1 MKFSCNQDTFSKY
14 LNIMSR
20 VVSNKPGLPILN
32 NVYFEATK
40 GKLVMKTTDLELSI
54 STWIGADVEDDGKI
68 TLPAKQLSEF
78 VNSVPQEKID
88 VTVERQNFNISTS
101 NNSASFNT
109 MPPDDFPN
117 IPSVEKKEEPF
128 LQINSA
134 DFLLAVNRVAFAAA
148 TDDIKPVLT
157 GVKIEI
163 KDNGTASFVATDGL
177 RLSKQDIT
185 IEKGVKNKDFLVPVR
200 ALLELSYIVNEVG
213 EEAGSMVSLFLIEDK
228 NQVMFRVGDI
238 DIISRLIDGEFP
250 EYEQIIPTGYKTKC
264 NVDRD
269 EFLNS
274 LKIVNIIARS
284 VLGNKMILQIQ
295 SKENR
300 ISLSAVQS
308 DLGKNESN
316 FECKVE
322 GDNLKIAF
330 SSKLLSDILNHID
343 SEKILFEC
351 SEAIRPGVFKIDDD
365 NNFIHLVMPMML

>member
-54 STWIGADVEDDGKI
+54 STWIGADVENDGKI

-185 IEKGVKNKDFLVPVR
+185 IEKGIKNKDFLVPVR

-264 NVDRD
+264 NVDRE

-284 VLGNKMILQIQ
+284 VLGNKMVLQIQ

>member
-54 STWIGADVEDDGKI
+54 STWIGADVENDGKI

-213 EEAGSMVSLFLIEDK
+213 EEAGSIISLFLIEDK

>member
-14 LNIMSR
+14 LNIISR
-20 VVSNKPGLPILN
+20 VVSSKPGLPILN
-32 NVYFEATK
+32 NVYFEASK

-88 VTVERQNFNISTS
+88 VTVEKQNFNISTS

-109 MPPDDFPN
+109 MSPDDFPN
-117 IPSVEKKEEPF
+117 IPSIEKKEKPF

-134 DFLLAVNRVAFAAA
+134 DFVLAVNRVAFAAA

-200 ALLELSYIVNEVG
+200 ALVELSHIVNEVG
-213 EEAGSMVSLFLIEDK
+213 DDAGDFVSLFLIEEK

-264 NVDRD
+264 DIERL

-300 ISLSAVQS
+300 VSLSAVQS
-308 DLGKNESN
+308 DLGKNESK
-316 FECKVE
+316 FDCKVE
-322 GDNLKIAF
+322 GDDLKIAF

-343 SEKILFEC
+343 SEKIIFEC
-351 SEAIRPGVFKIDDD
+351 SEAIRPGVFKIDGD
-365 NNFIHLVMPMML
+365 NSFIHLVMPMML

>member
-1 MKFSCNQDTFSKY
+1 MKFSCIQDTFSKY
-14 LNIMSR
+14 LNIISR
-20 VVSNKPGLPILN
+20 VVSSKPGLPILN
-32 NVYFEATK
+32 NVYFEASK

-88 VTVERQNFNISTS
+88 VTVEKQNFNISTS

-109 MPPDDFPN
+109 MSPDDFPN
-117 IPSVEKKEEPF
+117 IPSIEKKEKPF

-134 DFLLAVNRVAFAAA
+134 DFVLAVNRVAFAAA

-200 ALLELSYIVNEVG
+200 ALVELSHIVNEVG
-213 EEAGSMVSLFLIEDK
+213 DDAGDFVSLFLIEEK

-264 NVDRD
+264 DIERL

-300 ISLSAVQS
+300 VSLSAVQS
-308 DLGKNESN
+308 DLGKNESK
-316 FECKVE
+316 FDCKVE
-322 GDNLKIAF
+322 GDDLKIAF

-343 SEKILFEC
+343 SEKIIFEC
-351 SEAIRPGVFKIDDD
+351 SEAIRPGVFKIDGD
-365 NNFIHLVMPMML
+365 NSFIHLVMPMML

>member
-54 STWIGADVEDDGKI
+54 STWIGADVENDGKI

-128 LQINSA
+128 LQINST

-185 IEKGVKNKDFLVPVR
+185 IEKGIKNKDFLVPVR

-264 NVDRD
+264 NVDRE

-284 VLGNKMILQIQ
+284 VLGNKMVLQIQ

>member
-20 VVSNKPGLPILN
+20 VVSSKPGLPILN
-32 NVYFEATK
+32 NVYFEASK

-88 VTVERQNFNISTS
+88 VTVEKQNFNISTS

-109 MPPDDFPN
+109 MSPDDFPN
-117 IPSVEKKEEPF
+117 IPSIEKKEKPF

-134 DFLLAVNRVAFAAA
+134 DFVLAVNRVAFAAA

-200 ALLELSYIVNEVG
+200 ALVELSHIVNEVG
-213 EEAGSMVSLFLIEDK
+213 DDAGDFVSLFLIEEK

-264 NVDRD
+264 DIERS

-300 ISLSAVQS
+300 VSLSAVQS
-308 DLGKNESN
+308 DLGKNESK
-316 FECKVE
+316 FDCKVE
-322 GDNLKIAF
+322 GDDLKIAF

-343 SEKILFEC
+343 SEKIIFEC
-351 SEAIRPGVFKIDDD
+351 SEAIRPGVFKIDGD
-365 NNFIHLVMPMML
+365 NSFIHLVMPMML

>member
-185 IEKGVKNKDFLVPVR
+185 IEKGIKNKDFLVPVR

>member
-213 EEAGSMVSLFLIEDK
+213 EEAGSIISLFLIEDK

>member
-20 VVSNKPGLPILN
+20 VVSNKPGLPFLN

-54 STWIGADVEDDGKI
+54 STWIGADVENDGKI

-128 LQINSA
+128 LQINST

-185 IEKGVKNKDFLVPVR
+185 IEKGIKNKDFLVPVR

-284 VLGNKMILQIQ
+284 VLGNKMVLQIQ

>member
-20 VVSNKPGLPILN
+20 VVSNKPGLPFLN

-54 STWIGADVEDDGKI
+54 STWIGADVENDGKI

-128 LQINSA
+128 LQINST

-185 IEKGVKNKDFLVPVR
+185 IEKGIKNKDFLVPVR

-264 NVDRD
+264 NVDRE

-284 VLGNKMILQIQ
+284 VLGNKMVLQIQ